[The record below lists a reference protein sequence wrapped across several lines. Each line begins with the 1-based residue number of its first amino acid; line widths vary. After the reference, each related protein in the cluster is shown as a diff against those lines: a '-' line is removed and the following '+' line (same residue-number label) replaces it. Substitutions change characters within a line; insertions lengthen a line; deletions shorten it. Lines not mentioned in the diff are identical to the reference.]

1 MPHGH
6 AYLMST
12 EQISLEVEDV
22 PLFLPG
28 IGDASETGH
37 KSRLGPGLGV
47 NLYALEPGRVVV
59 LVSHKENRWREH

>member
-1 MPHGH
+1 MC
-6 AYLMST
+6 LF
-12 EQISLEVEDV
+12 
-22 PLFLPG
+22 FLPG

-59 LVSHKENRWREH
+59 LVSHKKTDGESISLL